1 MGTLIKFL
9 KNLFS
14 SSTPAKKPEGAK
26 TSHDYAADIEDELTR
41 PTNRGG

>member
-1 MGTLIKFL
+1 MRTIINFV

-14 SSTPAKKPEGAK
+14 SSATAKKSSDPK
-26 TSHDYAADIEDELTR
+26 SSDDYAADIEDELNR